1 MDAVLGWIGGLFMGV
16 AALFGGDA
24 PAGYQGYVE
33 ADYVRVAVPG
43 PGTLEH
49 LAVRRGAAVREGDL
63 LFVLDDTA
71 ERAARDAAAANLAA
85 ADARLADLVKG
96 ERPEEIAA
104 LEAER
109 KQAQASLAL
118 SRAELDRQQKLF
130 DTNVVA
136 ESRLDEARSAYARD
150 AARVAELDAN
160 IATARLGGR
169 SDAVAAAASEVESA
183 RAALAEAEWR
193 LSQRSAASPAAA
205 LVDDT
210 LYAEGEHV
218 PGGSPVVSLLAP
230 GNLYLRFFVP
240 ETDLGRIALGQAVTV
255 TCDGCPG
262 PVAARVSF
270 IAREAEYTPPV
281 IYSET
286 RRDKL
291 VFRIEARPVDP
302 EGSSAMLHPGQP
314 ATVTLDAAAAPS

>member
-1 MDAVLGWIGGLFMGV
+1 MDAVLGWIGGLFVSV

-33 ADYVRVAVPG
+33 ADYVRVAVPDA
-43 PGTLEH
+43 GTLEH
-49 LAVRRGAAVREGDL
+49 LAVRRGEAVQEGDL
-63 LFVLDDTA
+63 LFVLDDAA
-71 ERAARDAAAANLAA
+71 EHATRAAAAAGVAA
-85 ADARLADLVKG
+85 AEARLADLVKG

-109 KQAQASLAL
+109 RQAQASLAL
-118 SRAELDRQQKLF
+118 SKAELDRQQALF
-130 DTNVVA
+130 DSGVIA

-150 AARVAELDAN
+150 TARVAELDAD

-169 SDAVAAAASEVESA
+169 SDAIDAAAAEVDRA

-193 LSQRSAASPAAA
+193 LSQRSAAAPAAA
-205 LVDDT
+205 RVDDT
-210 LYAEGEHV
+210 LYAEGEFV
-218 PGGSPVVSLLAP
+218 PDGAPIVSLLPP

-240 ETDLGRIALGQAVTV
+240 ETDLGRIALGQPVTV
-255 TCDGCPG
+255 TCDGCAG

-302 EGSSAMLHPGQP
+302 EGSSVMLHPGQP
-314 ATVTLDAAAAPS
+314 ATVALEAAAAPS